1 MERVIQVAKSLEI
14 YYKEGLHVAIGE
26 VEHHDG
32 FGVLGQ
38 TELILA
44 PHVSLHVDV
53 GDEHIVGG
61 TSEQPPNVLHVF
73 EEVGVR
79 CVHRKVWEGE
89 IKVGGRPHYIYLI
102 SVTYCR
108 DGINGHTNGLGSQSG
123 MPAG

>member
-1 MERVIQVAKSLEI
+1 MQVAKSLKINTKE
-14 YYKEGLHVAIGE
+14 EGLHVAIGK

-32 FGVLGQ
+32 LGDQGQ

-61 TSEQPPNVLHVF
+61 ASEQPPHVLHVF
-73 EEVGVR
+73 EEVGMR
-79 CVHRKVWEGE
+79 CVQRGVVEGE
-89 IKVGGRPHYIYLI
+89 VKVGGRPHYIYLI
-102 SVTYCR
+102 RVTYCR
-108 DGINGHTNGLGSQSG
+108 GGINGHSNGLGSQSG